1 MPIPYGTR
9 IVDYY
14 VLCMYQYIVV
24 HYTTPENISLSVV
37 SLTVVVIAPA
47 GCGARR
53 FSKIDTNLRFAH
65 TQVVVLA
72 DYQNLIVSKATQA
85 AREGACNLLLPSLHD
100 FQAPRCRGRH
110 CGSGGMGEIGTL
122 LDLNNSSRRVE

>member
-1 MPIPYGTR
+1 M
-9 IVDYY
+9 
-14 VLCMYQYIVV
+14 MYEYIVL
-24 HYTTPENISLSVV
+24 YYASKNISF
-37 SLTVVVIAPA
+37 TVVVIAPA

-65 TQVVVLA
+65 TQVAVLA

-110 CGSGGMGEIGTL
+110 CGSGGWGEFKQLI
-122 LDLNNSSRRVE
+122 SESRIAPAVDVRTRLIR